1 MEIKLLSQNLINQIA
16 AGEVIE
22 RPSSVIKELM
32 ENAIDANA
40 EEVIVKVI
48 DAGKSFISVSDNGCG
63 MNRESVET
71 CVMSHA
77 TSKLNSENLFDI
89 QTFGF
94 RGEALPSIASISRL
108 SILSAAKNAQP
119 EAWHLQ
125 MEGSKIVALSPINR
139 TIGTSIEVRDLFF
152 ATPARLKFLKSDL
165 YELNNCYEV
174 FNRIALSCYQVN
186 FKFIDSDKEK
196 LYYKKTDDLKQ
207 RINDIFGDSFI
218 KNVFAI
224 DAEKDSLILKGY
236 IGVPTFNKASANYQ
250 YFFVNNRFVKDKVFA
265 SALKSAYS
273 GLVPHGRH
281 AVAILFLDVPYK
293 EVDVNAHPAKIE
305 IRFRDAEKVR
315 WFIASELKRALS
327 SFAVNKPTT
336 ELIDNFYTKKEMMF
350 SKSEMDSVKNVMPSD
365 KPIFKSLLRNAT
377 NSKDFSLDNSNSIK
391 KTTSAES
398 IKFFYNDYKLNKA
411 DINTISNIDSILKN
425 NKNEE
430 KLFLGNAVFQINN
443 TYIVAENESGL
454 IIVDQHAAAERIML
468 EKLKQNLKLDSQNLL
483 MPEVCHLTSAQVDLL
498 KNNNELLLNFGIHV
512 EILADDLIVINSVTA
527 MLETCDAKALI
538 ADIVDELSMFGDI
551 YSIEEKIH
559 SILSS
564 IACHSS
570 LRAGKKLS
578 LHEMDYLLRKMEE
591 TLNIAQCCHGRPSY
605 LSISFKDLNKFFERS

>member
-22 RPSSVIKELM
+22 RPASVIKELM

-40 EEVIVKVI
+40 EDITVKVI
-48 DAGKSFISVSDNGCG
+48 DAGKSFISVSDNGQG
-63 MNRESVET
+63 MDKKSIAR

-77 TSKLNSENLFDI
+77 TSKLTSENLFDI
-89 QTFGF
+89 RTFGF
-94 RGEALPSIASISRL
+94 RGEALPSIASVSRL
-108 SILSAAKNAQP
+108 SIFSAKKNALS

-125 MEGSKIVALSPINR
+125 MEGSRIIELSPVNMA
-139 TIGTSIEVRDLFF
+139 TGTSIEVRDLFF
-152 ATPARLKFLKSDL
+152 AIPARLKFLKSDI
-165 YELNNCYEV
+165 YELDNCYEV
-174 FNRIALSCYQVN
+174 FNRIALSFCHLN

-196 LYYKKTDDLKQ
+196 LSYKKAGDLKQ
-207 RINDIFGDSFI
+207 RINDIFGESFT
-218 KNVFAI
+218 KNVFEI
-224 DAEKDSLILKGY
+224 NAEKDGATLKGY
-236 IGVPTFNKASANYQ
+236 IGVPTFNKASSSYQ

-273 GLVPHGRH
+273 GLVPQGRY
-281 AVAILFLDVPYK
+281 AVAILFLDMQYK
-293 EVDVNAHPAKIE
+293 DVDVNAHPAKIE
-305 IRFRDAEKVR
+305 IRFRDSEKIR

-336 ELIDNFYTKKEMMF
+336 ELIDDFYAKRTMTLPI
-350 SKSEMDSVKNVMPSD
+350 SEVNSVKNAIQPAKQM
-365 KPIFKSLLRNAT
+365 FKLPHNVSNGEDFLIEK
-377 NSKDFSLDNSNSIK
+377 SKLIE
-391 KTTSAES
+391 KTTAAES
-398 IKFFYNDYKLNKA
+398 ANFFYNDYKLNKT
-411 DINTISNIDSILKN
+411 DINAVSNIDSDLKN
-425 NKNEE
+425 SANEE
-430 KLFLGNAVFQINN
+430 KLFLGNAIFQINN

-468 EKLKQNLKLDSQNLL
+468 EKLKQNLQLESQSLL
-483 MPEVCHLTSAQVDLL
+483 MPEVYHITNAQVDLL
-498 KNNNELLLNFGIHV
+498 KNNSELLLNLGIHI

-527 MLETCDAKALI
+527 ILETCDAKALI
-538 ADIVDELSMFGDI
+538 ADIIDELSMFGDI

-578 LHEMDYLLRKMEE
+578 IHEMDYLLRKMEE
-591 TLNIAQCCHGRPSY
+591 TMNIAQCCHGRPAY
-605 LSISFKDLNKFFERS
+605 LAISLKDLNKFFERS